1 MGKGRL
7 EAFSDGV
14 IAIIIT
20 IMVLELKV
28 PHATSLDALLP
39 LAPVFMSYAL
49 SFVYVGIY
57 WNNHHHMLHAAKSID
72 GRILWANL
80 HLLFWL
86 SLIPFASGWMGENH
100 FETLPVALY
109 GVVLLLAGLAYY
121 LLARALIAHHGRDST
136 LAIAIGRD
144 RKGLMSLLLYGVA
157 IATSFFSAL
166 LALGIYVLVAA
177 IWLIPDSRIARALK
191 PE

>member
-28 PHATSLDALLP
+28 PHGTGLDALWP
-39 LAPVFMSYAL
+39 LAPILGSYAL
-49 SFVYVGIY
+49 SFVFVGIY
-57 WNNHHHMLHAAKSID
+57 WNNHHHLLQATKSVD
-72 GRILWANL
+72 GRSLWANL

-86 SLIPFASGWMGENH
+86 SLIPFCSGWMGENH

-109 GVVLLLAGLAYY
+109 GVVLFMAGIAYFM
-121 LLARALIAHHGRDST
+121 LSKALIAHHGRDSA
-136 LAIAIGRD
+136 LA
-144 RKGLMSLLLYGVA
+144 
-157 IATSFFSAL
+157 
-166 LALGIYVLVAA
+166 LALGRDHKGIVSLALYVVAIVLAFFSSAAAFAVYVLVAV
-177 IWLIPDSRIARALK
+177 IWFIPDSRIEKRLRS
-191 PE
+191 